1 MNWKMLWV
9 ALTLLALVLFP
20 ACAAPPGGEN
30 TSPTPTREM
39 GGVPHFGRTT
49 STYGDKTNAE
59 AGEQFI
65 AAYERGEPGSWE
77 YEVTT
82 VEGDPIS
89 YRLMYMG
96 EGKRLRLLYDNTRDR
111 FAAREDQRVVEYEC
125 KELVENKEQL
135 RLLGCKGDGQVPVLT
150 IP

>member
-1 MNWKMLWV
+1 MSWKLLWI
-9 ALTLLALVLFP
+9 ALTLLNLILLP
-20 ACAAPPGGEN
+20 ACAAPPGGVN

-39 GGVPHFGRTT
+39 GSVPHYGRTT
-49 STYGDKTNAE
+49 DVHGDKTNTE

-77 YEVTT
+77 YEATT

-96 EGKRLRLLYDNTRDR
+96 EGKRLQLLHDNTRDK

-125 KELVENKEQL
+125 EELVENKEQL
-135 RLLGCKGDGQVPVLT
+135 RLLGCKGDGQVPILT

>member
-1 MNWKMLWV
+1 MNWKFLWI
-9 ALTLLALVLFP
+9 ALPLLALILFP
-20 ACAAPPGGEN
+20 ACDAPLGGEN
-30 TSPTPTREM
+30 TSPSPTGEM
-39 GGVPHFGRTT
+39 GGVAHFGRTT
-49 STYGDKTNAE
+49 AAHGDKTNPG

-82 VEGDPIS
+82 VEGDPIT

-96 EGKRLRLLYDNTRDR
+96 EGKRLRLLYDNTRDK
-111 FAAREDQRVVEYEC
+111 FASQEDQRVAEYEC
-125 KELVENKEQL
+125 EELVENKEQL
-135 RLLGCKGDGQVPVLT
+135 RLLGCKGDGEVRDIT